1 MNKKNFKTSIGG
13 QALIE
18 GVMMRGPEISALA
31 VRKPNKEIVVETW
44 HTNKTQKKPWY
55 KKTPFVRGCVNFVEM
70 LIIGYKTLMRSAEL
84 SEMEEEPDKL
94 EKWLNDKLGDKAA
107 AVISSITLVL
117 GLALALGLFVIL
129 PTLLV
134 SLLKNITD
142 SQVILTTAE
151 AITKIGIFVAY
162 LALVSKNKD
171 IERVFMYHGSEHKT
185 IACYEAGEELTP
197 ENAKKYTRFHP
208 RCGTSFLF
216 IILMVSILIFSFASW
231 ENPVMRIVM
240 KILLL
245 PLVVG
250 ISYEI
255 IKLAG
260 RYDNFLTRAVSAP
273 GLWLQRLTTKEPDL
287 DMLEVAI
294 ASIKPC
300 IPEEKGA
307 DEW

>member
-1 MNKKNFKTSIGG
+1 M
-13 QALIE
+13 IE

-31 VRKPNKEIVVETW
+31 VRKPDKEIVVETW
-44 HTNKTQKKPWY
+44 NTNKTQKKPWY
-55 KKTPFVRGCVNFVEM
+55 KNTPFVRGCVNFVEM
-70 LIIGYKTLMRSAEL
+70 MIIGYKTLMRSAEL
-84 SEMEEEPDKL
+84 SEMAEEPEGF
-94 EKWLNDKLGDKAA
+94 EKWLNDKLGDKAGG
-107 AVISSITLVL
+107 VISGITLLL
-117 GLALALGLFVIL
+117 GLALAVGLFIIL
-129 PTLLV
+129 PTVLV
-134 SLLKNITD
+134 SLIKNLTD
-142 SQVILTTAE
+142 SKVILTTAE
-151 AITKIGIFVAY
+151 AVTKICIFVAY

-216 IILMVSILIFSFASW
+216 IILIVSILIFSFASW

-260 RYDNFLTRAVSAP
+260 RYDNVFTRAVSAP

-300 IPEEKGA
+300 IPKEEGA
-307 DEW
+307 DKW